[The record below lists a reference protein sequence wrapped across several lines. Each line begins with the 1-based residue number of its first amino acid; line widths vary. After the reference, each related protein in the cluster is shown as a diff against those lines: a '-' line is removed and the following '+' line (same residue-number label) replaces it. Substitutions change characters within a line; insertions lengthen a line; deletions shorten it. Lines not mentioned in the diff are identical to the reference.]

1 MILFD
6 NCRFLIATPDPEGII
21 EGGWVLV
28 DGPLIVSVGG
38 LEESPKDEVVKQGG
52 EVVDCSERLVMPGLI
67 DSHNHLA
74 NYAFNLLPGIDPSSL
89 EFSGIS
95 ECLEKFIWPAY
106 TWASDE
112 STHDMTLLAMCNAIK
127 HGTTTITSAFPFP
140 HGTFRAGVASGMRLI
155 MHPQTVSNVILGDAL
170 DDDGYLAL
178 TEEVIQN
185 YHNAEDGRIQVAV
198 HPHTTYSCS
207 ERLLLGSMGLAER
220 YDVGFATHLLESAAD
235 RHMSDAQFAA
245 WGGIVGYFQERG
257 LLQERTLFFH
267 CDQVN
272 PREAE
277 IFAEAGVAISHNP
290 QSNATYHGSVADVP
304 ALRAAGVTLGLGTDM
319 PAGNLFDNIYTAYL
333 VNAVIPP
340 DQEGQFEPWV
350 PIELATIGSAR
361 AQRLG
366 DKIGTIEAG
375 KRADIITVDLHRNTT
390 LYPLNAGNLLYW
402 IVTKCA
408 GTLVE
413 DTMVDGRFLLRGG
426 EFTFLDEEAIIAR
439 SDEWMTSFGSW
450 YRARKAAG
458 EPVTVRKYPDY
469 ENR

>member
-1 MILFD
+1 
-6 NCRFLIATPDPEGII
+6 
-21 EGGWVLV
+21 
-28 DGPLIVSVGG
+28 
-38 LEESPKDEVVKQGG
+38 
-52 EVVDCSERLVMPGLI
+52 MPGLI

-112 STHDMTLLAMCNAIK
+112 STYDMTLLAMCNAIK

-140 HGTFRAGVASGMRLI
+140 DGSFRAGVASGMRLI
-155 MHPQTVSNVILGDAL
+155 MHPQSVSNVLLGDGL
-170 DDDGYLAL
+170 DDDGYLAS
-178 TEEVIQN
+178 TEEAIRN

-207 ERLLLGSMGLAER
+207 ERLLLGCMELAER
-220 YDVGFATHLLESAAD
+220 YDVGFAIHLLESAED
-235 RHMSDAQFAA
+235 RHLSDAQFAS
-245 WGGIVGYFQERG
+245 WGGIVGYLQAKG
-257 LLQERTLFFH
+257 ILQERTLFFH

-272 PREAE
+272 RSEAE

-304 ALRAAGVTLGLGTDM
+304 ALREAGVTLGLGTDM

-333 VNAVIPP
+333 VNAIIPP
-340 DQEGQFEPWV
+340 DHEGQFEPWV

-366 DKIGTIEAG
+366 DRIGTIEAG
-375 KRADIITVDLHRNTT
+375 KRADIITVDLRRNTT

-408 GTLVE
+408 GTLVA
-413 DTMVDGRFLLRGG
+413 DTMVDGKFLLRDG

-439 SDEWMTSFGSW
+439 SDEWMARFESW

-469 ENR
+469 ESR